1 MKRKGK
7 AEVRINGA
15 VVTEKQLGELE
26 STYGIRPV
34 SGDYWYDDRS
44 GLYGVTG
51 QPSAGFMLAG
61 HEFAELSPE
70 ASGGD
75 TGIFINGRELPQV
88 EWILL
93 GQMLGSPVL
102 PGSYWLDQHG
112 NAGYEG
118 NPYPVINMLMAA
130 QQGAGGGGGN
140 IWSTRFCS
148 GNYDPVSGQGYVNVP
163 GHGPIGFG
171 MD

>member
-1 MKRKGK
+1 MTRKAK
-7 AEVRINGA
+7 TQVRINGA
-15 VVTEKQLGELE
+15 VVTKNQLAELE
-26 STYGIRPV
+26 SIYAVRPAA
-34 SGDYWYDDRS
+34 GDYWYDARS

-61 HEFAELSPE
+61 HEFAELKPE

-75 TGIFINGRELPQV
+75 TGVFINGRELPQV

-93 GQMLGSPVL
+93 SQMLGSPVQA
-102 PGSYWLDQHG
+102 GFYWLDHQG

-118 NPYPVINMLMAA
+118 NPYPVVNLLVAV

-140 IWSTRFCS
+140 IWSTRFSS

-163 GHGPIGFG
+163 GHGPIGHGF
-171 MD
+171 D